1 MSTLKKYYVV
11 TIQEAQNT
19 DYATLE
25 DDSFE
30 TSRKNLAGTEV
41 ILELLIPI
49 ETTLSNYYTH
59 TEALQL
65 METEEWYDPN
75 NDL

>member
-11 TIQEAQNT
+11 TVQEAQNI

-25 DDSFE
+25 DNSFE
-30 TSRKNLAGTEV
+30 TSRRNLNNTKVIVELITPIDTTE
-41 ILELLIPI
+41 
-49 ETTLSNYYTH
+49 SNYYTH